1 MTERNKKLLLDDLAK
16 RLGNDVKMGDNRG
29 HIGTLKI
36 IDHIHNTIG
45 FKTTNM
51 YGEDSVLIK
60 GRIDFWKPYLRPMQ
74 SMTKVEK
81 EEYRKLCKKV
91 VRKLYVADGKS
102 WSSNKTSY
110 RYFGTKTE
118 YYDTYQSIDYLIS
131 RHFDYRGLIGKKLAL
146 KATKGMY
153 EF

>member
-1 MTERNKKLLLDDLAK
+1 MKQEDKELLLKDLCARFVYHPFIYGK
-16 RLGNDVKMGDNRG
+16 SGYATND
-29 HIGTLKI
+29 GTLTGVFTSGV
-36 IDHIHNTIG
+36 HIMTG
-45 FKTTNM
+45 
-51 YGEDSVLIK
+51 GGSVHHYFIEEV
-60 GRIDFWKPYLRPMQ
+60 KPYLRPMQ
-74 SMTKVEK
+74 SMTNEER

-91 VRKLYVADGKS
+91 VRKMYVSDGTS
-102 WSSNKTSY
+102 VLLNKKLY

-153 EF
+153 EI

>member
-1 MTERNKKLLLDDLAK
+1 
-16 RLGNDVKMGDNRG
+16 
-29 HIGTLKI
+29 
-36 IDHIHNTIG
+36 
-45 FKTTNM
+45 M

>member
-1 MTERNKKLLLDDLAK
+1 
-16 RLGNDVKMGDNRG
+16 
-29 HIGTLKI
+29 
-36 IDHIHNTIG
+36 
-45 FKTTNM
+45 
-51 YGEDSVLIK
+51 
-60 GRIDFWKPYLRPMQ
+60 
-74 SMTKVEK
+74 MTKGEK

-102 WSSNKTSY
+102 WPSNKTSY